1 MSVSSFYYLLT
12 SQSLNYIRQGIKFGG
27 KVMKKDNSGLWNAS
41 YGEIGATL
49 KSLQDQGITSPDL
62 ALLRSDS
69 DLVKRVAELIKSNR
83 KKDPSIEAF
92 AKSIYD
98 DNKNSR
104 QIKATW
110 QKIYKNWFGLQKDF
124 SNLQIPENYD
134 PRKHFAVIVAQGLTM
149 NEIVASM
156 IKRFSVYLY
165 RDNLDASMTHN
176 DRDAKN
182 GDYIVIFN
190 KNIEADE
197 EFKNLSANKLKNM
210 NHQGITLMER
220 LLLEVL
226 YFDKTKKHLDI
237 NNWTLCSGSRF
248 SDGDVPFVHW
258 NSYDVEL
265 YVFWCSPDH
274 SNDDLRS
281 RAVVS
286 F

>member
-1 MSVSSFYYLLT
+1 MSTSSFYYLLT
-12 SQSLNYIRQGIKFGG
+12 CQSLNYIRQGIKFGG
-27 KVMKKDNSGLWNAS
+27 KIMKKDNPGLWNAS

-49 KSLQDQGITSPDL
+49 KSLQDQGITSTDL

-104 QIKATW
+104 QIKAIW
-110 QKIYKNWFGLQKDF
+110 KRIYKNWFGLQKDF
-124 SNLQIPENYD
+124 SNLQVPENYD

-156 IKRFSVYLY
+156 RKRFSVYLY
-165 RDNLDASMTHN
+165 RDNLDASITHN

-182 GDYIVIFN
+182 GDYIVLFN

-197 EFKNLSANKLKNM
+197 EFKNLSANKLKKM
-210 NHQGITLMER
+210 DHQGITLMER

-237 NNWTLCSGSRF
+237 NNWTLCSGSRD
-248 SDGDVPFVHW
+248 SDGDVPYVCW
-258 NSYDVEL
+258 DSIDDRL
-265 YVFWCSPDH
+265 YVNWCHFEYFDA
-274 SNDDLRS
+274 DLRS

-286 F
+286 